1 MAVIN
6 IEKLIPELDIYSQY
20 LTDKANSDS
29 KRPFCNVEEEYKRT
43 IAEKAFNILSADSW
57 TSADIGTG
65 SIGASAIKAVQNND
79 NLVGRYQVTG
89 FSDKVK
95 ENTAQAERILFDLY
109 HDHKEQECFEQI
121 CRLFGRK
128 YDLLA
133 FLYFIID
140 PNRYL
145 PIRSSIFDSVFKDL
159 GIGLKTNS
167 RCSWDNYQEFVS
179 TVIKVRDAM
188 REYCDQQNVDILD
201 AHSFLWT
208 LSVPAYKN
216 YKKGITANV
225 IEVGLSKQKVE
236 IGATVVHK
244 DYGKGKIYQ
253 QSEEN
258 IYVNFDEKRRI
269 FPYPKA
275 FEKEYLKSE

>member
-20 LTDKANSDS
+20 LTDKTNGDS

-43 IAEKAFNILSADSW
+43 IAEKAFDILGADNW
-57 TSADIGTG
+57 NTADIGTG
-65 SIGASAIKAVQNND
+65 SIGTSAIKAVQSND
-79 NLVGRYQVTG
+79 NLIGRFQVTG

-95 ENTAQAERILFDLY
+95 EDTAQAERILFDLY

-140 PNRYL
+140 PGRYL

-159 GIGLKTNS
+159 GIDLKTNG
-167 RCSWDNYQEFVS
+167 RCSWDNYQEFIS
-179 TVIKVRDAM
+179 TIMIVRDAM
-188 REYCDQQNVDILD
+188 REYCDQHDVDILD

-208 LSVPAYKN
+208 LSIPAYKN
-216 YKKGITANV
+216 YKKGITANAV
-225 IEVGLSKQKVE
+225 DEGLSEKKVE
-236 IGATVVHK
+236 IGATVAHK
-244 DYGKGKIYQ
+244 NYGKGKIYQ
-253 QSEEN
+253 QSEED
-258 IYVNFDEKRRI
+258 IYVDFDGKRRI

-275 FEKEYLKSE
+275 FENEYLKLE